1 MKKRRVLHQ
10 ACAFSVAV
18 MLVGVN
24 AVPVVAADNNSVATS
39 AATNEDTSWQGKAWA
54 TFTTDSSKGTFE
66 GGTTYSSAGRLEETD
81 YTIGYFPT
89 VTAKEGYT
97 WTGWEIKCPDG
108 TVVNANNDE
117 FGAYAGNSRS
127 YMLPIAE
134 GHFEVVA
141 TYKQDIP
148 DDRQV
153 KVTFNN
159 VDNATLASGYPTS
172 EYGFWGDD
180 SATYSVPEY
189 KVADGYE
196 ITGWTVTGETTTTW
210 SKDKTSFGLADVNPH
225 FNSTDGIG
233 YVSVAPVVTKKAEA
247 VKVVNAKVTVAEEK
261 GYFEEYGEKGTHE
274 TTNNN
279 LQESNYTLGYL
290 PKVVAK
296 DGYTWTGW
304 KVTNKA
310 GEEVYSNL
318 GTNTSSIAFDPAK
331 ADDYTVEATFE
342 EDKAEEKTV
351 EIYFNVDPEKG
362 SFPDYTP
369 SNVVSFKGIAA
380 DSDQQLEIPAVEAK
394 EGYKFIGWRV
404 DGAETG
410 AWDADAKT
418 FGVTGL
424 AHFPEGSN
432 IGYATITAQFAKVE
446 TTKVVNATVVTDL
459 KKGYFKGYEE
469 TEELHNEN
477 LQDSNYNLE
486 FLPEV
491 VANDGYTFTGWV
503 VTDSEGTEVYKLDP
517 SAKTIAFPY
526 GVADDYTVT
535 ATYEKTEEPA
545 EEVVVNADIVING
558 DEGSFKGYEGA
569 TKLENKNLQ
578 ESDYKLGFLPTVVAN
593 EGYTFKGW
601 KVTNKAGEEVY
612 NLDTATT
619 SIMFPYG
626 VADDYTVTAVLE
638 KNPEEKAVANANVV
652 INPEEGYFEGYEGAT
667 VLNNNNLQDDDY
679 FLNFLPT
686 VVANDGYTFKGWKV
700 TNKAGEEIYN
710 LDANTTSIAFP
721 YGVADDYTVVAVF
734 EKDEEPEEVAV
745 ANANVVIN
753 PEEGYFEGYE
763 GATTLYNNNLQDS
776 EYNLGFL
783 PTVVAND
790 GYTFKGWVV
799 TNKAGEEI
807 YNLDANSTSIAF
819 PYGVA
824 DDYTVTAVLEKDE
837 EPEEVAVVNADVVI
851 NEEEGYFE
859 GYEGA
864 TKLENKNLQEADYCL
879 GFLPTVVAN
888 DGYTFTGW
896 EVTNEAGEVI
906 YTLDADATSIMFP
919 YGVADNYTVTA
930 KFEKKETP
938 VNPGEPTDPANPD
951 TPSKDDTKTDDTKTD
966 DKKSDD
972 TKKTEDTKKTTNTKK
987 KSAKKADEKK
997 SDTVQTGDHSNVF
1010 VYVATLLIAG
1020 AAAVVAFF
1028 RRRNA

>member
-24 AVPVVAADNNSVATS
+24 AVPVVAADNNSVATY
-39 AATNEDTSWQGKAWA
+39 AATDETKDRGDMYADVHVDTSK
-54 TFTTDSSKGTFE
+54 
-66 GGTTYSSAGRLEETD
+66 
-81 YTIGYFPT
+81 GYFSGWDSKIP
-89 VTAKEGYT
+89 VLINNGLGYGSSIYLPQVVALDGWT
-97 WTGWEIKCPDG
+97 WTGWEIEAPDG
-108 TVVNANNDE
+108 FVDHVTDTTQTGYQIVSTVK
-117 FGAYAGNSRS
+117 GAYKVEATFKQNTPAETQKTATIWVAYMEGAQQVGTSMERFDLEGNEGEDCTINAS
-127 YMLPIAE
+127 MLKEIPKGYE
-134 GHFEVVA
+134 LVDPNW
-141 TYKQDIP
+141 TYTTKYGEETFPQV
-148 DDRQV
+148 QV
-153 KVTFNN
+153 KKKEAAKTI
-159 VDNATLASGYPTS
+159 
-172 EYGFWGDD
+172 
-180 SATYSVPEY
+180 SAT
-189 KVADGYE
+189 
-196 ITGWTVTGETTTTW
+196 ITID
-210 SKDKTSFGLADVNPH
+210 S
-225 FNSTDGIG
+225 
-233 YVSVAPVVTKKAEA
+233 
-247 VKVVNAKVTVAEEK
+247 EK
-261 GYFEEYGEKGTHE
+261 GYFDGYEGATELQNPNL
-274 TTNNN
+274 TNY
-279 LQESNYTLGYL
+279 ELGFL
-290 PKVVAK
+290 PKVVAN
-296 DGYTWTGW
+296 DGYTFTGW
-304 KVTNKA
+304 KVTDSKGKVIYDGLDAN
-310 GEEVYSNL
+310 S
-318 GTNTSSIAFDPAK
+318 TSITFPYGV

-342 EDKAEEKTV
+342 ENKAEKKTV

-369 SNVVSFKGIAA
+369 SNVVSFTNIAA
-380 DSDQQLEIPAVEAK
+380 DSDQQLKIPAVEAK

-404 DGAETG
+404 EGAETG

-432 IGYATITAQFAKVE
+432 IGYATITAQFAEVE

-459 KKGYFKGYEE
+459 KKGYFKGYEG
-469 TEELHNEN
+469 TKELQNNN
-477 LQDSNYNLE
+477 LQERDYSLD
-486 FLPEV
+486 FIPEV

-503 VTDSEGTEVYKLDP
+503 VTDSEGNEVLKLDP
-517 SAKTIAFPY
+517 STSSIKFDPSKAEN
-526 GVADDYTVT
+526 YTVT
-535 ATYEKTEEPA
+535 AKYEKTKEPEEA
-545 EEVVVNADIVING
+545 AVVSATVVI
-558 DEGSFKGYEGA
+558 DEKEGYFKGYDGA
-569 TKLENKNLQ
+569 TKLENNNLQ
-578 ESDYKLGFLPTVVAN
+578 DDNYKLGFLPEVVAN

-612 NLDTATT
+612 NLDTTAT

-721 YGVADDYTVVAVF
+721 YGVEDDYTVVAVF

-930 KFEKKETP
+930 KLEKKETP
-938 VNPGEPTDPANPD
+938 VNPAEPTDPANPD

-966 DKKSDD
+966 DKKSDV

>member
-24 AVPVVAADNNSVATS
+24 AVPVVAADNNSVATY
-39 AATNEDTSWQGKAWA
+39 AATDETKDRGDMYADVHVDTSK
-54 TFTTDSSKGTFE
+54 
-66 GGTTYSSAGRLEETD
+66 
-81 YTIGYFPT
+81 GYFSGWDSKTPVLT
-89 VTAKEGYT
+89 NDYLGYGSSIYLPQVVALDGWT
-97 WTGWEIKCPDG
+97 WTGWEIEAPDG
-108 TVVNANNDE
+108 FVDHVTDTTQTGYQIVSTVK
-117 FGAYAGNSRS
+117 GAYKVEATFKQNT
-127 YMLPIAE
+127 PAE
-134 GHFEVVA
+134 TQKTAH
-141 TYKQDIP
+141 
-148 DDRQV
+148 
-153 KVTFNN
+153 VTFN
-159 VDNATLASGYPTS
+159 VDSEKGTITDPAGAKDVSYVLDENDGEAHPIPKVEAKEGYEFTGWKIDGATEGYWDANSTTFYVGGLAFYAPGSN
-172 EYGFWGDD
+172 
-180 SATYSVPEY
+180 
-189 KVADGYE
+189 DGY
-196 ITGWTVTGETTTTW
+196 VTFTAQFKE
-210 SKDKTSFGLADVNPH
+210 K
-225 FNSTDGIG
+225 
-233 YVSVAPVVTKKAEA
+233 EA
-247 VKVVNAKVTVAEEK
+247 TVKVVNAKVTVAKEK
-261 GYFEEYGEKGTHE
+261 GYFEEYGEDGTHE

-279 LQESNYTLGYL
+279 LQDSNYTLGYL

-318 GTNTSSIAFDPAK
+318 DTNTSSIAFDPAK

-351 EIYFNVDPEKG
+351 EINFNVDPEKG

-404 DGAETG
+404 EGAETG

-432 IGYATITAQFAKVE
+432 IGYATITAQFAEVE

-459 KKGYFKGYEE
+459 KKGYFKGYEG

-721 YGVADDYTVVAVF
+721 YGVEDDYTVVAVF

-966 DKKSDD
+966 DKKSDV

>member
-24 AVPVVAADNNSVATS
+24 AVPVVAADNNSVSTYADTDETKDRGDMY
-39 AATNEDTSWQGKAWA
+39 ADVHVDTSK
-54 TFTTDSSKGTFE
+54 
-66 GGTTYSSAGRLEETD
+66 
-81 YTIGYFPT
+81 GYFSGWDSKTPVLT
-89 VTAKEGYT
+89 NDYLGYGSSIYLPQVVALDGWT
-97 WTGWEIKCPDG
+97 WTGWEIEAPDG
-108 TVVNANNDE
+108 FVDHVTDTTQTGYQIVSTVK
-117 FGAYAGNSRS
+117 GAYKVEATFKQNT
-127 YMLPIAE
+127 PAE
-134 GHFEVVA
+134 TQKTAH
-141 TYKQDIP
+141 
-148 DDRQV
+148 
-153 KVTFNN
+153 VTFN
-159 VDNATLASGYPTS
+159 VDSEKGTITDPAGAKDVNYVLDENDGEAHPIPKVEAKKGYEFTGWKIEGANEGYWDANSTTFYVGGLAFYAPGSN
-172 EYGFWGDD
+172 
-180 SATYSVPEY
+180 
-189 KVADGYE
+189 DGY
-196 ITGWTVTGETTTTW
+196 VTFTAQFKE
-210 SKDKTSFGLADVNPH
+210 KEA
-225 FNSTDGIG
+225 
-233 YVSVAPVVTKKAEA
+233 A
-247 VKVVNAKVTVAEEK
+247 VKVVNAKVTVAKEK
-261 GYFEEYGEKGTHE
+261 GYFEEYGEDGIHE

-318 GTNTSSIAFDPAK
+318 DTTTSSIAFDPAK
-331 ADDYTVEATFE
+331 ADDYTVEATFTQNV
-342 EDKAEEKTV
+342 KRTV
-351 EIYFNVDPEKG
+351 DVAITVDGNKG
-362 SFPDYTP
+362 SFPEYDG
-369 SNVVSFKGIAA
+369 SELVSFANLEE
-380 DSDQQLEIPAVEAK
+380 DSEQAYELPKVEAK

-404 DGAETG
+404 TNGVDEEVG
-410 AWDADAKT
+410 AWDADSKT
-418 FGVTGL
+418 FGIQGL
-424 AHFPEGSN
+424 AHYAEGSN
-432 IGYATITAQFAKVE
+432 VAYLKIEAQFAEVE

-459 KKGYFKGYEE
+459 KKGYFKGYEG
-469 TEELHNEN
+469 TKELHNEN

-558 DEGSFKGYEGA
+558 DQGSFKGYEGA

-679 FLNFLPT
+679 FLNFLPK

-721 YGVADDYTVVAVF
+721 YGVEDNYTVVAVF

-745 ANANVVIN
+745 ANA
-753 PEEGYFEGYE
+753 
-763 GATTLYNNNLQDS
+763 
-776 EYNLGFL
+776 
-783 PTVVAND
+783 
-790 GYTFKGWVV
+790 
-799 TNKAGEEI
+799 
-807 YNLDANSTSIAF
+807 
-819 PYGVA
+819 
-824 DDYTVTAVLEKDE
+824 
-837 EPEEVAVVNADVVI
+837 
-851 NEEEGYFE
+851 
-859 GYEGA
+859 
-864 TKLENKNLQEADYCL
+864 
-879 GFLPTVVAN
+879 
-888 DGYTFTGW
+888 
-896 EVTNEAGEVI
+896 
-906 YTLDADATSIMFP
+906 
-919 YGVADNYTVTA
+919 
-930 KFEKKETP
+930 
-938 VNPGEPTDPANPD
+938 
-951 TPSKDDTKTDDTKTD
+951 
-966 DKKSDD
+966 
-972 TKKTEDTKKTTNTKK
+972 
-987 KSAKKADEKK
+987 
-997 SDTVQTGDHSNVF
+997 
-1010 VYVATLLIAG
+1010 
-1020 AAAVVAFF
+1020 
-1028 RRRNA
+1028 RRILRRI

>member
-24 AVPVVAADNNSVATS
+24 AVPVVAADNSSVATY
-39 AATNEDTSWQGKAWA
+39 A
-54 TFTTDSSKGTFE
+54 TTDDTQEDRGDIYADVHVDKSKGYFTAFGPNSTAVSQSSNLTY
-66 GGTTYSSAGRLEETD
+66 GGSIYLE
-81 YTIGYFPT
+81 P
-89 VTAKEGYT
+89 VTALEGWT
-97 WTGWEIKCPDG
+97 WTGWKITAPDG
-108 TVVNANNDE
+108 FEEKVTDTTQTTYSIVSYAK
-117 FGAYAGNSRS
+117 GAYKVEAT
-127 YMLPIAE
+127 
-134 GHFEVVA
+134 FE
-141 TYKQDIP
+141 QDIP

-318 GTNTSSIAFDPAK
+318 DTTTSSIAFDPAK
-331 ADDYTVEATFE
+331 ADDYTVEATFKE
-342 EDKAEEKTV
+342 NKAEKKTV

-362 SFPDYTP
+362 SFPDYAP
-369 SNVVSFKGIAA
+369 SNVVSFTNIAA

-404 DGAETG
+404 EGAETG

-459 KKGYFKGYEE
+459 KKGYFKGYEG
-469 TEELHNEN
+469 TEELHNNN
-477 LQDSNYNLE
+477 LQERDYSLD
-486 FLPEV
+486 FIPEV

-503 VTDSEGTEVYKLDP
+503 VTDSEGNEVLKLDP
-517 SAKTIAFPY
+517 STSSIKFDPAKAEN
-526 GVADDYTVT
+526 YTVT
-535 ATYEKTEEPA
+535 AKYEKTKEPEEA
-545 EEVVVNADIVING
+545 AVVSATVVI
-558 DEGSFKGYEGA
+558 DEKEGYFKGYDGA
-569 TKLENKNLQ
+569 TKLENNNLQ
-578 ESDYKLGFLPTVVAN
+578 DDNYKLGFLPEVVAN

-612 NLDTATT
+612 NLDTTAT

-721 YGVADDYTVVAVF
+721 YGVEDDYTVVAVF

-776 EYNLGFL
+776 EYN
-783 PTVVAND
+783 
-790 GYTFKGWVV
+790 
-799 TNKAGEEI
+799 
-807 YNLDANSTSIAF
+807 
-819 PYGVA
+819 
-824 DDYTVTAVLEKDE
+824 
-837 EPEEVAVVNADVVI
+837 
-851 NEEEGYFE
+851 
-859 GYEGA
+859 
-864 TKLENKNLQEADYCL
+864 L

-938 VNPGEPTDPANPD
+938 VNPGEPTDPAKPD